1 VLLSEYPSGEITMER
16 LNANSGKDW
25 SDTDLTDLQQ
35 CIKIGMADTDI
46 AGFLRRTVTDVRERA
61 EELVG
66 ISLGPSE
73 DDKSETPH

>member
-1 VLLSEYPSGEITMER
+1 MER
-16 LNANSGKDW
+16 LNPNSGKDW

-46 AGFLRRTVTDVRERA
+46 AGFLSRTVTDVRERA

-66 ISLGPSE
+66 ISFGPSE